1 MIFFTVDLHMGH
13 ENMIRRCN
21 MPFSN
26 AGIMDE
32 ELIGNW
38 NSQAKRNRI
47 PVNAEYP

>member
-1 MIFFTVDLHMGH
+1 
-13 ENMIRRCN
+13 
-21 MPFSN
+21 MPFAN

-38 NSQAKRNRI
+38 NSQVKRSLI